1 MQDLPESSSLDPL
14 FGSSSSLFSYFFN
27 CRLFVFFLVPA
38 SFYHCIFVRVA
49 SLFIDN
55 NNVHF
60 TVWFWGSQEGRGG
73 CTQPSAPPGVPLY
86 LCVRDACDIA
96 VDEVIKEVNTYS
108 RCRESASSAFITF
121 FLCPEEYNK
130 APFWCTCAGEHLNK
144 WTVFVQ
150 KEKMEKKKH
159 RQTVLLSCVSFPLMW
174 QLTDPQR
181 VEAPMWVQIMQGG
194 YSS

>member
-121 FLCPEEYNK
+121 F
-130 APFWCTCAGEHLNK
+130 CA
-144 WTVFVQ
+144 Q
-150 KEKMEKKKH
+150 KNIIK
-159 RQTVLLSCVSFPLMW
+159 LLSDVLV
-174 QLTDPQR
+174 LENT
-181 VEAPMWVQIMQGG
+181 
-194 YSS
+194 